1 MNDEELTQLEEQLAE
16 ARAELE
22 ALETTVAD
30 REARAA
36 HLELQLAG
44 VREELS
50 VAQAGNE
57 ARDTDLATLR
67 ERSDA
72 LESAVRGSAQ
82 RYRALALE
90 RSPELPEELV
100 SGDTIDEIDQAID
113 RARETVSKVRGHL
126 ETHAQATRVPVGA
139 PPRSAPDYSALS
151 AEEKIAR
158 GIEQRRA

>member
-67 ERSDA
+67 EFGRING
-72 LESAVRGSAQ
+72 ESVR
-82 RYRALALE
+82 
-90 RSPELPEELV
+90 
-100 SGDTIDEIDQAID
+100 
-113 RARETVSKVRGHL
+113 
-126 ETHAQATRVPVGA
+126 
-139 PPRSAPDYSALS
+139 
-151 AEEKIAR
+151 
-158 GIEQRRA
+158 EQ